1 MREFN
6 HGSRFTTLRKLNLL
20 VRKEW

>member
-1 MREFN
+1 MSVFN
-6 HGSRFTTLRKLNLL
+6 HESQFTTLRKLNLL

>member
-1 MREFN
+1 MSVFN
-6 HGSRFTTLRKLNLL
+6 YESRFTTLRKLNLL